1 MVAELVALVIFVIMF
16 LLIVLDRI
24 PRQWVTL
31 GCGALMLVLVFGVC
45 MHDGGAIWD
54 TLNLSAF
61 GQSTFWY
68 GASESSGGIN
78 WSTIV
83 FIAGMMV
90 MVEGMGHVGIF
101 RWLCLKLAKAVHYR
115 TVPLLVC
122 FMVMAAVL
130 SMFIDSITVILFL
143 AAVTAELGRTL
154 RFDPVPMILAEIFCA
169 NLGGSATMCGDPPN
183 IIIGTSLGLTFFD
196 FLTNTGVIVLICL
209 VATVVYFYFCFRRIL
224 RESES
229 QRPTD
234 ITYPDAASAITDR
247 RAFIACGA
255 VFLLVVVLLVTHA
268 QTELTVATIGCIAAV
283 LMALATLCTS
293 GGHAAAGLFAKVD
306 YRTLLFFIGLFV
318 VVSGLED
325 TGCLD
330 VLAGWI
336 SRISGGHTAVMVAII
351 GCIAAVLMAL
361 ATLCTSGGH
370 AAAGLFAKVDYRTLL
385 FFIGL
390 FVVVSGLED
399 TGCLDVLAG
408 WISRISGG
416 HTAVMVAIILW
427 LSAVCSAFVDNIPFA
442 ATMVPVIQ
450 SMSQS
455 QGVDLSVLAWAL
467 SIGTDLGG
475 SATPIGASANV
486 VGTSVA
492 AKNGH
497 PVTWGTYCKYCAPA
511 TVLVITI
518 AMVCLFVRYL

>member
-1 MVAELVALVIFVIMF
+1 M
-16 LLIVLDRI
+16 
-24 PRQWVTL
+24 P
-31 GCGALMLVLVFGVC
+31 
-45 MHDGGAIWD
+45 IW
-54 TLNLSAF
+54 
-61 GQSTFWY
+61 
-68 GASESSGGIN
+68 
-78 WSTIV
+78 
-83 FIAGMMV
+83 
-90 MVEGMGHVGIF
+90 
-101 RWLCLKLAKAVHYR
+101 
-115 TVPLLVC
+115 
-122 FMVMAAVL
+122 AAVPPC
-130 SMFIDSITVILFL
+130 
-143 AAVTAELGRTL
+143 AA
-154 RFDPVPMILAEIFCA
+154 I
-169 NLGGSATMCGDPPN
+169 PPN

-293 GGHAAAGLFAKVD
+293 GGRAAAGLFAKVD
-306 YRTLLFFIGLFV
+306 YHTLLFFIGLFV

-336 SRISGGHTAVMVAII
+336 SRISGGHA
-351 GCIAAVLMAL
+351 
-361 ATLCTSGGH
+361 
-370 AAAGLFAKVDYRTLL
+370 
-385 FFIGL
+385 
-390 FVVVSGLED
+390 
-399 TGCLDVLAG
+399 
-408 WISRISGG
+408 
-416 HTAVMVAIILW
+416 AVMVAIILW
-427 LSAVCSAFVDNIPFA
+427 LSAVCSAFVDNIPFS

-455 QGVDLSVLAWAL
+455 QGVDLSLLAWAL

>member
-1 MVAELVALVIFVIMF
+1 MLLALLLCIALPKTSSAQRVSVVLENVSLAEALKKVSAASGYEFFYNSNVVLKSDKRITASFDGTE
-16 LLIVLDRI
+16 LKTVLDHVFSGTEFSYRI
-24 PRQWVTL
+24 KDRTIVVVPRPAQPAPEEPAFVEIAGRITDGSNKAPLAGVT
-31 GCGALMLVLVFGVC
+31 VFG
-45 MHDGGAIWD
+45 M
-54 TLNLSAF
+54 
-61 GQSTFWY
+61 Q
-68 GASESSGGIN
+68 
-78 WSTIV
+78 
-83 FIAGMMV
+83 
-90 MVEGMGHVGIF
+90 
-101 RWLCLKLAKAVHYR
+101 
-115 TVPLLVC
+115 
-122 FMVMAAVL
+122 
-130 SMFIDSITVILFL
+130 FL
-143 AAVTAELGRTL
+143 
-154 RFDPVPMILAEIFCA
+154 D
-169 NLGGSATMCGDPPN
+169 
-183 IIIGTSLGLTFFD
+183 FFD
-196 FLTNTGVIVLICL
+196 FLTNTGVIMLICL

-229 QRPTD
+229 QRPAD

-268 QTELTVATIGCIAAV
+268 QTELTVAT
-283 LMALATLCTS
+283 
-293 GGHAAAGLFAKVD
+293 
-306 YRTLLFFIGLFV
+306 
-318 VVSGLED
+318 
-325 TGCLD
+325 
-330 VLAGWI
+330 
-336 SRISGGHTAVMVAII
+336 I

-518 AMVCLFVRYL
+518 AMVYLFVRYL